1 MDSGVLDLLDQI
13 EALKAENNRLR
24 RCISMTIDAASGCHR
39 GATGEVAQAE
49 WDGIRKAIKRLKR
62 ESERFAPSMFLKL
75 PR

>member
-1 MDSGVLDLLDQI
+1 MDFGVLDLLDQI

-24 RCISMTIDAASGCHR
+24 RCISMTIDAATGCHR
-39 GATGEVAQAE
+39 VSTGEVAQAE
-49 WDGIRKAIKRLKR
+49 WDGMRKAIKRLKR

>member
-24 RCISMTIDAASGCHR
+24 RCISMTIDAAEGCHR
-39 GATGEVAQAE
+39 VITDEVAQAE
-49 WDGIRKAIKRLKR
+49 WDGMRKAIKRLKR

>member
-24 RCISMTIDAASGCHR
+24 RCISMTIDAAAGCHR
-39 GATGEVAQAE
+39 GTTGEVAQAE
-49 WDGIRKAIKRLKR
+49 WEGMRKAIKRLKR